1 MTEEIW
7 QVMAQ
12 IVADA
17 LDLSP
22 ELGGLVLGLAVLVA
36 IFVSFLVLYAVL
48 DMRVTPIALAIPVIV
63 GIAFVGMTGWFP
75 PWLIL
80 FLIILAA
87 AAIGNRMMGRDSD

>member
-1 MTEEIW
+1 MTEIW
-7 QVMAQ
+7 QVLAAYLAGL
-12 IVADA
+12 IHTT
-17 LDLSP
+17 P
-22 ELGGLVLGLAVLVA
+22 EFAGILIGLFVLTTLLVA
-36 IFVSFLVLYAVL
+36 FLVLYAIL